1 MEQHFGQTHEQ
12 SSNGRVSSL
21 ENVVATKGARPAP
34 SLDEIDSLLSFLP
47 LLPAGEV
54 KNPPVIQHT
63 GTAESL
69 QVKTEPASFDE
80 VDLLL
85 QDLDRAIGGTI
96 GEIKGWDIERKRLEA
111 RQTVDTF
118 ALEILATDENPL
130 VRTLAFCNPNMP
142 SEQLQKMGRGD
153 NRWFQMVAA
162 HNASTPTE
170 VLDELAASQVSD
182 IRQGVIQ
189 NPSTSSVTL
198 HKLNANQT

>member
-69 QVKTEPASFDE
+69 QVKTEPASFVE
-80 VDLLL
+80 VAKHFEIEPNNWVVFEDGDVGLENALLAGMKVVDVRKSPL
-85 QDLDRAIGGTI
+85 I
-96 GEIKGWDIERKRLEA
+96 IE
-111 RQTVDTF
+111 
-118 ALEILATDENPL
+118 
-130 VRTLAFCNPNMP
+130 
-142 SEQLQKMGRGD
+142 G
-153 NRWFQMVAA
+153 
-162 HNASTPTE
+162 
-170 VLDELAASQVSD
+170 
-182 IRQGVIQ
+182 
-189 NPSTSSVTL
+189 
-198 HKLNANQT
+198 